1 MDINTVINVKWTN
14 TKHISLILALFIA
27 VITAIAILILHEVE
41 TEKQW
46 MLATIAIT
54 LIFILS
60 YLAFKFFL
68 DNYLLNR
75 IRLIYKM
82 IRSEKLAVKEKPRN
96 VLSASSNE
104 LEDAGEEVVK
114 WARERR
120 KEIEELKT
128 TADYRREYVGNVSH
142 ELKTPIFNIQG
153 YVLTLLDGGMDDASV
168 NKKYLLKCEESID
181 RMISIIDDLEE
192 ISKLESGELAI
203 HLTKINLL
211 PLCKKVISFLEFSI
225 EKKNT
230 EIFFRENYEK
240 PIYVLAD
247 EKRITQV
254 FSNLIENAIKYTNE
268 NGKIKISFFD
278 MVDHYLIEITDDGI
292 GIESHELPRLFERF
306 YRTEKSRNRKQG
318 GTGLGL
324 AIVKHIIEAHG
335 QTINV
340 RSKAGLG
347 STFAFTLK
355 KAK

>member
-1 MDINTVINVKWTN
+1 VKWTN

-27 VITAIAILILHEVE
+27 VISAIAIFILHEVKAE
-41 TEKQW
+41 LLW
-46 MLATIAIT
+46 IFAIIAIL

-60 YLAFKFFL
+60 YLAFKYFL

-82 IRSEKLAVKEKPRN
+82 IRSEKLSAKEKPRSI
-96 VLSASSNE
+96 LSASND

-120 KEIEELKT
+120 KEIEELKLM
-128 TADYRREYVGNVSH
+128 ADYRREYVGNVSH

-153 YVLTLLDGGMDDASV
+153 YVLTLLDGGMEDPSI

-211 PLCKKVISFLEFSI
+211 VLCKKVISFLEFST

-230 EIFFRENYEK
+230 EIYFRENYEK
-240 PIYVLAD
+240 PIYVMAD

-254 FSNLIENAIKYTNE
+254 LSNLIENAIKYTNE

-278 MVDHYLIEITDDGI
+278 MVDHYLIEITDNGI
-292 GIESHELPRLFERF
+292 GMESHEIPRLFERF

-340 RSKAGLG
+340 RSKSGFG